1 MAAASPDLPPQRG
14 LRARRLF
21 PALLAAAAPID
32 LRIVGRTLLHAALVG
47 AGAGVVGAL
56 FFAAL
61 ELVERLLLG
70 SLAGYEPL
78 RAAGEKFLT
87 GHQPGLFRPY
97 LLLFLPALGALA
109 SGLLTTRFAPE
120 AKGGGGDAMIEAFH
134 HRAGVLRPRLLWV
147 KSLASILTLG
157 TGGAGGREGPTMQL
171 GGVLG
176 SVIGRALQVS
186 ARERR
191 ILMVAGVAAGISA
204 VFRTPLGA
212 ALLATEVL
220 YRDDFESDALI
231 PALLASVI
239 SYSVFIY
246 FFGESTL
253 FSHARNFPFVPAHL
267 LLYGGLSLLIA
278 LVATL
283 FLKTLRAV
291 QRYTER
297 SFLPLWARPAMGGL
311 ALGVFA
317 TSLILLART
326 YLRLPDH
333 GIGILGGGYGAA
345 QLAITGAKWLPA
357 GWAGVELL
365 LLLCGAKIIATSL
378 TVGSG
383 GSAGDFAPSLA
394 IGALFGGAFGRA
406 AELLMEDGRIDP
418 GAFAL
423 VGMGTF
429 YGGIAHVP
437 LSALV
442 MVCELAGSY
451 DLLVPMMLAQGIAFV
466 ALRGQSLYPAQLPA
480 QRDSPAHATDAL
492 DVLKSMLVGD
502 VMIAG
507 RSFVSFHQGDPA
519 RELIRKAADA
529 GWQDVFPVLDP
540 AGKLVGMITSD
551 VIRLIASDREL
562 EPWTIAADAMQP
574 PVAIGP
580 QDDLR
585 AATEKMLDNNLRAVP
600 VTTAEGHIVG
610 FLDEADIRKAYL
622 DATSRKVIE

>member
-1 MAAASPDLPPQRG
+1 
-14 LRARRLF
+14 
-21 PALLAAAAPID
+21 
-32 LRIVGRTLLHAALVG
+32 
-47 AGAGVVGAL
+47 
-56 FFAAL
+56 
-61 ELVERLLLG
+61 
-70 SLAGYEPL
+70 
-78 RAAGEKFLT
+78 
-87 GHQPGLFRPY
+87 
-97 LLLFLPALGALA
+97 
-109 SGLLTTRFAPE
+109 
-120 AKGGGGDAMIEAFH
+120 
-134 HRAGVLRPRLLWV
+134 
-147 KSLASILTLG
+147 
-157 TGGAGGREGPTMQL
+157 
-171 GGVLG
+171 
-176 SVIGRALQVS
+176 
-186 ARERR
+186 
-191 ILMVAGVAAGISA
+191 
-204 VFRTPLGA
+204 
-212 ALLATEVL
+212 
-220 YRDDFESDALI
+220 
-231 PALLASVI
+231 
-239 SYSVFIY
+239 
-246 FFGESTL
+246 
-253 FSHARNFPFVPAHL
+253 
-267 LLYGGLSLLIA
+267 
-278 LVATL
+278 
-283 FLKTLRAV
+283 
-291 QRYTER
+291 
-297 SFLPLWARPAMGGL
+297 
-311 ALGVFA
+311 
-317 TSLILLART
+317 
-326 YLRLPDH
+326 
-333 GIGILGGGYGAA
+333 
-345 QLAITGAKWLPA
+345 
-357 GWAGVELL
+357 L

-540 AGKLVGMITSD
+540 AGKMVGMITSD